1 MAHITTQVPTAYTNF
16 APISRFFSA
25 LFDGLVRIVENNP
38 KMRQINALAALS
50 DEQLAARGLKR
61 EDIAHYVFNSS
72 YWV

>member
-1 MAHITTQVPTAYTNF
+1 MAHITTQVPTVYTNF
-16 APISRFFSA
+16 ALISRFFSA
-25 LFDGLVRIVENNP
+25 LFDGLVRIAENNP

-61 EDIAHYVFNSS
+61 EDIAHYVFKSS